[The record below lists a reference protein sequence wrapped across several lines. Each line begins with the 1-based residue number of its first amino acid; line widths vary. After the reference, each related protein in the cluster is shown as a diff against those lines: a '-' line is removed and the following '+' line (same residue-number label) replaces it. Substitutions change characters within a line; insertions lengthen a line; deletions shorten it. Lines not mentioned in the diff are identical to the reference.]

1 MLLIRY
7 PGRLQGYDLKVS
19 LSNPAVPIE
28 FFQLSLELF
37 FAEETVYP
45 KPYTFCNTISSGFAK
60 PRVNTDGELTP

>member
-28 FFQLSLELF
+28 FFQLVLQ
-37 FAEETVYP
+37 
-45 KPYTFCNTISSGFAK
+45 KMM
-60 PRVNTDGELTP
+60 